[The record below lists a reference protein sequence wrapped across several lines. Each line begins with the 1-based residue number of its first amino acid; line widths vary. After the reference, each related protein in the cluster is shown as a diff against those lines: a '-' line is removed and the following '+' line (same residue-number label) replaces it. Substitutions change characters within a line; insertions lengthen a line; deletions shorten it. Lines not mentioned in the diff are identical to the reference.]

1 MLSYLTNP
9 VVTRI
14 SSDHFDLFVLPT
26 NRIEHPKKA
35 LLVNDKPASI
45 SEDGIC
51 QLFYAETA
59 AFKISEVKKVP
70 IIFRIVSE
78 KDSKLDPSNYP
89 VLKTI
94 VGYQDSETIVEV
106 TIVGPYD
113 EKSFDEEYPF
123 EKYRSIMRE
132 EVVGDARFEIDP
144 TEEKNTKEVI
154 EAMNTQGITLE
165 CDHDSVTFTISL
177 NCETIGELATTLDKI
192 VEELEERVKQ
202 KYLSLKRSQL

>member
-59 AFKISEVKKVP
+59 AFKISELMKIP
-70 IIFRIVSE
+70 IIFRLISE
-78 KDSKLDPSNYP
+78 KDSVLDPSYYP
-89 VLKTI
+89 VIKTI
-94 VGYQDSETIVEV
+94 VGYQDSETIVEI
-106 TIVGPYD
+106 TIDGPYD
-113 EKSFDEEYPF
+113 EESVDEECPF
-123 EKYRSIMRE
+123 ENYRSLMRE
-132 EVVGDARFEIDP
+132 VVLDDPRFDIDT
-144 TEEKNTKEVI
+144 TEEDNTKEAI
-154 EAMNTQGITLE
+154 EAMKAQGVTLE
-165 CDHDSVTFTISL
+165 CDHDAVTFTVNLS
-177 NCETIGELATTLDKI
+177 CQTVGELATTLDKI

-202 KYLSLKRSQL
+202 KYLSSKKS